1 MDNNRLD
8 EFVEFLINSTLSG
21 KINWITVSEVE
32 FFIPDPYNNKF
43 PAIRLIIDKT
53 PKLEIFKF
61 EKKLYIN
68 PLLITPITQKLLEL
82 QKSIKIGDIRN
93 KALGTLVYVISDCL
107 LGNIIYSILK
117 NAEKRELEDEL
128 FQRLDTLILQLG

>member
-1 MDNNRLD
+1 MDSNRLD

-32 FFIPDPYNNKF
+32 FFISDPYNNKF

-68 PLLITPITQKLLEL
+68 PQLITPITQKLLEL

-93 KALGTLVYVISDCL
+93 KALGTLIYVISDCL
-107 LGNIIYSILK
+107 LSNIIYSILK

-128 FQRLDTLILQLG
+128 FQRLDNLILQLG

>member
-32 FFIPDPYNNKF
+32 FFISDPYNNKF

-68 PLLITPITQKLLEL
+68 PQLITPITQKLLEL

-93 KALGTLVYVISDCL
+93 KALGTLIYVISDCL
-107 LGNIIYSILK
+107 LSNIIYSVLK
-117 NAEKRELEDEL
+117 NTEKRELEDEL
-128 FQRLDTLILQLG
+128 FQRLDNLILQLG